1 MPRWLSVRV
10 VLLGVLL
17 GGLGTLVVGGLYLAS
32 QGEAGMPRLKEANF
46 HAAEARWRKL
56 GPPSYDLDVEI
67 SGGQTGLFHVEVRRG
82 EVTACTRNGLA
93 PRRHTWETWTVAG
106 QFETLELELQGA
118 ADPQS
123 RYGVPAGTQVIQQA
137 MFDPELGYP
146 LRYERHVM
154 GANLP
159 VAWRVTRFAPVK

>member
-10 VLLGVLL
+10 VLLSALL
-17 GGLGTLVVGGLYLAS
+17 GGLGTLLIGGLYLAS
-32 QGEAGMPRLKEANF
+32 QGEAGMPPLTEAAF

-56 GPPSYDLDVEI
+56 GPASYDLDVEI
-67 SGGQTGLFHVEVRRG
+67 SGGQSGQFHVEVRDG

-137 MFDPELGYP
+137 LFDTELGYP